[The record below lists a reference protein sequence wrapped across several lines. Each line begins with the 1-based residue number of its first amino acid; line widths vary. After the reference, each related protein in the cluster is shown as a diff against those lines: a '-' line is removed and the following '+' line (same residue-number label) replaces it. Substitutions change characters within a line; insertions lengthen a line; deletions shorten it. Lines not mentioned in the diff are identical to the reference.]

1 LEKCP
6 FLVFEIRI
14 SVKWDHS
21 NSDVSSKDGYDEVS
35 WDPNAALIWG
45 ADLESHNTILCR
57 FLLKYSFFI
66 PSLQYRSTNANSLN
80 RQFGWELYFE
90 WLLSFLTIFD

>member
-1 LEKCP
+1 LTIHIAPLNKDCQDDPNSETTCEN
-6 FLVFEIRI
+6 EII
-14 SVKWDHS
+14 AEPSDWKSTGFDDSLWDAASVHS

-57 FLLKYSFFI
+57 FLV
-66 PSLQYRSTNANSLN
+66 
-80 RQFGWELYFE
+80 E
-90 WLLSFLTIFD
+90 